1 MLPDDEILCDSSSVA
16 HHSTKKKIPPVRSVN
31 IKLNWT
37 KKRKEKLIAAT
48 GSTIHT
54 ITSVAMATP
63 AARLSE
69 PLNSISLQSIVFE
82 AQ

>member
-1 MLPDDEILCDSSSVA
+1 MKSSA
-16 HHSTKKKIPPVRSVN
+16 IHPAFRIIRKKGTPRFDIQRK
-31 IKLNWT
+31 WT
-37 KKRKEKLIAAT
+37 KGKEKLIGAT

-54 ITSVAMATP
+54 ITSITMATP

-69 PLNSISLQSIVFE
+69 PLNSISRQSIVFE